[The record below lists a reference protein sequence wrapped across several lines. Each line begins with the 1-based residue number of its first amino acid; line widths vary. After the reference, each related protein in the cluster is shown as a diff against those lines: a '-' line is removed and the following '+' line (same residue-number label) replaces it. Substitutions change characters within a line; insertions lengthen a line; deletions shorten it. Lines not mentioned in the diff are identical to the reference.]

1 MVSFPC
7 VVVHE
12 MYLRKM
18 IRCRWRNKYEVEE
31 QKRKKQGGKGSRDC
45 SRGAWMGQESGESVN
60 HYWLDRWSRRRTV
73 SQYFFRGS
81 HGRERKMGLK
91 GRSKETK

>member
-31 QKRKKQGGKGSRDC
+31 QKRKKQGGGK
-45 SRGAWMGQESGESVN
+45 ATEIVAGELGWVKS
-60 HYWLDRWSRRRTV
+60 L
-73 SQYFFRGS
+73 
-81 HGRERKMGLK
+81 ERV
-91 GRSKETK
+91 